1 MGVGLIRCHSSPV
14 DMWGL
19 LWVTWVGLVPHVV
32 KNRRCK
38 RSVGGAQVTCV
49 EAMGVYENGTYM
61 YNGILCNICCRS
73 PDFEV
78 GVYLMCAEMRVH

>member
-1 MGVGLIRCHSSPV
+1 M
-14 DMWGL
+14 
-19 LWVTWVGLVPHVV
+19 
-32 KNRRCK
+32 
-38 RSVGGAQVTCV
+38 TCV

>member
-19 LWVTWVGLVPHVV
+19 LWVTWVGLVPPVG
-32 KNRRCK
+32 KNIRCK

-49 EAMGVYENGTYM
+49 GYG
-61 YNGILCNICCRS
+61 GI
-73 PDFEV
+73 
-78 GVYLMCAEMRVH
+78 